1 MIKRSVIKNTAHCWW
16 SADDECYL
24 VESPLFAVAIGTGE
38 TVLAAWLDYDSVLDQ
53 FYEEL
58 THGTVGGYDS
68 KGRPAKG
75 GVNLHCQVQP
85 ETKQALNKLAAEIGC
100 SQGELV
106 DWMTFVLTHQNKP
119 NYRKTS
125 STIETLLENKWQTQ
139 VHETSGGAHKRET
152 SAEQQIAMI
161 KAILLDD
168 RPDKDGYTVKRTK
181 PVTTVRKNQVKTTKK
196 SRTS

>member
-24 VESPLFAVAIGTGE
+24 VQSPLFAVAIGTGE

-85 ETKQALNKLAAEIGC
+85 ETKEALNKLVADIGC

-106 DWMTFVLTHQNKP
+106 DWMTFVLTHQDKP
-119 NYRKTS
+119 QNCKTQ
-125 STIETLLENKWQTQ
+125 STLESLLENSWQTQ
-139 VHETSGGAHKRET
+139 VHEAAGGTHQRQT

-161 KAILLDD
+161 KAFLLND
-168 RPDKDGYTVKRTK
+168 RSAQDGYTVRRTK
-181 PVTTVRKNQVKTTKK
+181 PVSSIRKKTQRKK
-196 SRTS
+196 